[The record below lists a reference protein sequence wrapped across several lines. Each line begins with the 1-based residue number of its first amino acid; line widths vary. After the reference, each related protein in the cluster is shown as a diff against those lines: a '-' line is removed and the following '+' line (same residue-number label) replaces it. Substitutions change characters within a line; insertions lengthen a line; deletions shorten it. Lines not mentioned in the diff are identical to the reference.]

1 MQNIQLSSI
10 LEEVL
15 GLEYTVAF
23 QLCKMK
29 IVNNDSSHLSYFR
42 WYSLCHRVSGCHSK
56 SHNLGGLPQPRLVS
70 PSPEDGEP
78 KASVKSGSL

>member
-29 IVNNDSSHLSYFR
+29 IVN
-42 WYSLCHRVSGCHSK
+42 K
-56 SHNLGGLPQPRLVS
+56 
-70 PSPEDGEP
+70 
-78 KASVKSGSL
+78 